1 MNVIGHVVRWLTPAV
16 LLLALE
22 AGLLLQAG
30 AGIEIGK
37 SGNGHMRASGLAGMS
52 VAHASEPLQIDVVRL
67 SREEDA
73 QVPLSLVDKPVE
85 DDGAAGAELGI
96 ADNRTTGGFLGHE
109 YGYENVVL
117 AETESVA
124 EQVAA
129 LVEAGSRLLL
139 LDLDPDDLLAAA
151 DAAPDAL
158 LFNVRSG
165 ADSLRDS
172 ECRANLLHLPPSH
185 AMLADALA
193 QYLAWK
199 RWNEIVIVTGRH
211 EEDRQ
216 WSSAMRRAAKRF
228 GLKIVDEKDWDR
240 EPGARRTDSGHHTAQ
255 QEIPSFTRFS
265 DHDVLLVADV
275 RDEFGEYLPYRSEQ
289 PRPVAGTQGLTPTAW
304 HRAHEQWGATQIQR
318 RFEEA
323 AGRTMTPRDQAS
335 WLAMRALGEAVTQTG
350 SVDVAE
356 LREFLLSDKLTL
368 AGFKGVP
375 LSFRPW
381 NGQLRQP
388 VLLVAPRMLVSVSPQ
403 DGYLHETT
411 ELDTLGFDRPESG
424 CERFSP

>member
-1 MNVIGHVVRWLTPAV
+1 MRYLIALSA
-16 LLLALE
+16 LLALPLGFDV
-22 AGLLLQAG
+22 GLQIHASSKSGATDRFSTTG
-30 AGIEIGK
+30 AGIRGW
-37 SGNGHMRASGLAGMS
+37 MS
-52 VAHASEPLQIDVVRL
+52 AAHAADPLPINVVRL
-67 SREEDA
+67 TREEDPP
-73 QVPLSLVDKPVE
+73 VPLSLVDVPID

-109 YGYENVVL
+109 YLYENVTLTETENL
-117 AETESVA
+117 AERVA
-124 EQVAA
+124 E
-129 LVEAGSRLLL
+129 LVDEGNRLML
-139 LDLDPDDLLAAA
+139 LDLEPEDLLAAA

-158 LFNVRSG
+158 LFNVRSN
-165 ADSLRDS
+165 ADLLRDS
-172 ECRANLLHLPPSH
+172 ECRSNLLHLPPSH

-199 RWNEIVIVTGRH
+199 RWSEVVLVTGRH
-211 EEDRQ
+211 EEDKL
-216 WSSAMRRAAKRF
+216 WSAALRRSTKRF
-228 GLKIVDEKDWDR
+228 GLEIVDEKDWDR

-255 QEIPSFTRFS
+255 QEIPSFTRFA
-265 DHDVLLVADV
+265 DHDVLLVADAG
-275 RDEFGEYLPYRSEQ
+275 DEFGEYLPYRTEQ
-289 PRPVAGTQGLTPTAW
+289 PRPVAGTQGLTPTSW

-318 RFEEA
+318 RFEVM

-350 SVDVAE
+350 SADAAA
-356 LREFLLSDKLTL
+356 LRDFLLSDRLTL

-375 LSFRPW
+375 LSFRSW

-388 VLLVAPRMLVSVSPQ
+388 VLLVAPRMLISVSPQ

-424 CERFSP
+424 CERF

>member
-1 MNVIGHVVRWLTPAV
+1 MRFLIALSA
-16 LLLALE
+16 LLALPLSLDVGLQIH
-22 AGLLLQAG
+22 AGSKSGAADRFSTTG
-30 AGIEIGK
+30 AGIRGW
-37 SGNGHMRASGLAGMS
+37 MPA
-52 VAHASEPLQIDVVRL
+52 AHAADPLPINVVRL
-67 SREEDA
+67 TREEDPP
-73 QVPLSLVDKPVE
+73 VPLSLVDVPID

-109 YGYENVVL
+109 YLYENVTLTETENL
-117 AETESVA
+117 AERVA
-124 EQVAA
+124 D
-129 LVEAGSRLLL
+129 LVDEGNRLML
-139 LDLDPDDLLAAA
+139 LDLEPEDLLAAA

-158 LFNVRSG
+158 MFNVRSS
-165 ADSLRDS
+165 ADSLRGG
-172 ECRANLLHLPPSH
+172 ECRSNLLHLPPSH

-199 RWNEIVIVTGRH
+199 RWSEVVLVTGRH
-211 EEDRQ
+211 EEDKL
-216 WSSAMRRAAKRF
+216 WSAALRRSTKRF

-255 QEIPSFTRFS
+255 QEIPSFTRFA
-265 DHDVLLVADV
+265 DHDVLLVADAG
-275 RDEFGEYLPYRSEQ
+275 DEFGEYLPYRTEQ
-289 PRPVAGTQGLTPTAW
+289 PRPVAGTQGLTPTSW

-318 RFEEA
+318 RFEA
-323 AGRTMTPRDQAS
+323 MADRTMTPRDQAS

-350 SVDVAE
+350 SADAAA
-356 LREFLLSDKLTL
+356 LRDFLLSERLTL

-375 LSFRPW
+375 LSFRSW

-388 VLLVAPRMLVSVSPQ
+388 VLLVAPRMLISVSPQ

-424 CERFSP
+424 CERF